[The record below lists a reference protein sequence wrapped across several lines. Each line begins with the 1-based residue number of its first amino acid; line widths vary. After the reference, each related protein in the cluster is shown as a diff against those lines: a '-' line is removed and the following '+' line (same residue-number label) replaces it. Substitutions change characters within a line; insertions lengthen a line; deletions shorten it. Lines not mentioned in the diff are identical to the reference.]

1 MFMSRFEKHVYAV
14 FRFVIGFL
22 FVFHGSGKLFNFPPF
37 EAPPGAPMAMLYT
50 AGGIEFFGG
59 LMVMVGFMA
68 GWAGFLCSGLMAA
81 AYWMAHGTQ
90 ALLPIQ
96 NHGEL
101 SVLYCFAFLLISAKG
116 SGLWSLDAARG
127 A

>member
-1 MFMSRFEKHVYAV
+1 MFMQRYESQVYAV
-14 FRFVIGFL
+14 FRIVMGFL
-22 FVFHGSGKLFNFPPF
+22 FLFHGSEKLFSFPAWERPEQMPQALALF
-37 EAPPGAPMAMLYT
+37 S
-50 AGGIEFFGG
+50 GGIEFFGG
-59 LMVMVGFMA
+59 LMIMLGFMA
-68 GWAGFLCSGLMAA
+68 GWAGFVCSGLMAG

-101 SVLYCFAFLLISAKG
+101 AAVYCFVFLLISAKG
-116 SGLWSLDAARG
+116 SGIWSIDAARG